1 MTQLDMS
8 KFKPIPG
15 FDSLKW
21 KQEVQAKIYEET
33 KDMTSEEICEY
44 FRKAGEEGDKR
55 RAERERR
62 IAAGDQTVPVFTMQ

>member
-1 MTQLDMS
+1 MS

-33 KDMTSEEICEY
+33 KDMTPEQRRERL
-44 FRKAGEEGDKR
+44 RKIVEEGDKR

-62 IAAGDQTVPVFTMQ
+62 IAAGDPTVPTFTMG

>member
-1 MTQLDMS
+1 MTKIDWN

-33 KDMTSEEICEY
+33 KHMTPKE
-44 FRKAGEEGDKR
+44 R
-55 RAERERR
+55 RERLR
-62 IAAGDQTVPVFTMQ
+62 RMLEPDERWREAYAKADAAMSSK